1 MQQKNSSVAVAL
13 LGGPKKFNK
22 LKSFFVFSS
31 NFAVRVQ
38 YTV

>member
-22 LKSFFVFSS
+22 LKSSFAFLS
-31 NFAVRVQ
+31 NFAVRITTLV
-38 YTV
+38 